1 MSKKRAFI
9 KYTKAGELIPGSL
22 IITTSGGFPKDGVYK
37 EVDVDLCCPP
47 VCPECPE
54 CPIQCTRWKYI
65 GDGMITILGAVCGG
79 FIGCGDLDIEPND
92 EICLLFACNGTG
104 PSGPDWIDL
113 GLCTP

>member
-47 VCPECPE
+47 VCPECP
-54 CPIQCTRWKYI
+54 IQCTLYRN
-65 GDGMITILGAVCGG
+65 DGPDLIVMFDALVCGATG
-79 FIGCGDLDIEPND
+79 MSDIEIDPGLTSPCVQFYNGTS
-92 EICLLFACNGTG
+92 GTG
-104 PSGPDWIDL
+104 PLTNL
-113 GLCTP
+113 GHCIP